1 MPKNLY
7 AYIWQTSRREQIVLC
22 ILTVAVSFLTA
33 APLELQRRIVDNALP
48 ERRLSLLFLLGTA
61 YLAVLVVQAV
71 SNTASTSIAGG

>member
-7 AYIWQTSRREQIVLC
+7 AYIWQTSRREQIALC

-48 ERRLSLLFLLGTA
+48 ERQL
-61 YLAVLVVQAV
+61 YQ
-71 SNTASTSIAGG
+71 